1 MRMTSVTGGVRGT
14 ALLRALVVAA
24 AAAAAVGAG
33 PALAEESAAS
43 PSHRSSSGVPL
54 SVSLDE
60 AIAIALTES
69 RSIAVADA
77 QEEAARARL
86 AQARAAFL
94 PSVKGSASYTKLDE
108 IPYMDASGFG
118 SMFEPLMAPFEY
130 LVDQGYLDPSTL
142 EGLQGGGGDKIYVGD
157 DDIYSIGLSVQQ
169 PLFTGGAILNAYGA
183 ARHGLRA
190 AGLRGRRVEDQTRFD
205 VTQAYVG
212 LVSARAAV
220 NVMERAVEQVG
231 SHVANLEALF
241 EEGMILESDVMRAR
255 VQLSEVELRKNAAEH
270 VVQLA
275 VAALAFTMGLDP
287 GTDIVPLGD
296 LATSDFPDFTLESW
310 TGGALENRPDLFAMS
325 EAVDAAG
332 NAVGMT
338 RSEFFPQL
346 VLVGNY
352 NWDRPN
358 RRYEPEF
365 YEHWAATIAL
375 QMNVF
380 DWGGRRNRVREAKAG
395 RLQAEHG
402 LAMMEDAVRLE
413 VKRSYLEHD
422 EAVTAVV
429 ISQDG
434 LVQARESLRITRES
448 FQSGA
453 ATNSDVLDSQAAL
466 TTAEM
471 SRISALARVRLAEA
485 RIELTT
491 GLVN

>member
-1 MRMTSVTGGVRGT
+1 MRMTSVTGGVGG
-14 ALLRALVVAA
+14 AVLVHVLVLAV
-24 AAAAAVGAG
+24 AAAAVGTS
-33 PALAEESAAS
+33 PASAEESEGS
-43 PSHRSSSGVPL
+43 RPDRTLSGGPL
-54 SVSLDE
+54 SLSLEE
-60 AIAIALTES
+60 AIEIALEES
-69 RSIAVADA
+69 RPIAIADA

-86 AQARAAFL
+86 AQAWAAFL

-142 EGLQGGGGDKIYVGD
+142 EGLQGGGADRIYVGD

-183 ARHGLRA
+183 SKHGLRA
-190 AGLRGRRVEDQTRFD
+190 AELRGRRVEDQTRFD

-212 LVSARAAV
+212 LVRVRAAV
-220 NVMERAVEQVG
+220 GVMERAVEQVG
-231 SHVANLEALF
+231 GHVADLEALF
-241 EEGMILESDVMRAR
+241 EEGMVLESDVMRAR
-255 VQLSEVELRKNAAEH
+255 VQLSDVELRKNAAEH
-270 VVQLA
+270 IVQLA
-275 VAALAFTMGLDP
+275 AAALAFTMGLDP
-287 GTDIVPLGD
+287 GTDIEPLDD
-296 LATSDFPDFTLESW
+296 LATSDFPDFTLESRI
-310 TGGALENRPDLFAMS
+310 GGALENRPDLSAMS

-332 NAVGMT
+332 NVVGMA

-346 VLVGNY
+346 VFVGNY

-358 RRYEPEF
+358 RQYEPEF
-365 YEHWAATIAL
+365 YDHWSATIAL

-380 DWGGRRNRVREAKAG
+380 DWGGRWSRIKEAKAG

-413 VKRSYLEHD
+413 VKKSHLEHD

-429 ISQDG
+429 ISEYG
-434 LVQARESLRITRES
+434 LAQARESLRVTRES

-453 ATNSDVLDSQAAL
+453 ATNSDVLDAQSEL
-466 TTAEM
+466 VTAEM
-471 SRISALARVRLAEA
+471 NRISAIARARLAEA
-485 RIELTT
+485 RIELAT